1 MMRDHRPRGATAAWL
16 VLRLYAPMSLGVQ
29 FAHLIPEP
37 FVVWRLF
44 HAFLLREGNS
54 KTPRL
59 IARLNDKITVPYV
72 VR

>member
-54 KTPRL
+54 KKLQSQQQQKPRL
-59 IARLNDKITVPYV
+59 YSQVK
-72 VR
+72 